1 MALAAGA
8 ALPAILLL
16 GAAPGAAAAPASADA
31 RTATDV
37 QAQDNFESN
46 QAERLPEAEKPE
58 PVQAAFKLEL
68 SGLEGALKENV
79 EAQLATVN
87 LDGITVQGRFRARV
101 RTAVREGLRALGYY
115 SPSLK
120 FKWGEKPKDEKTPRV
135 LTLSVDPGEP
145 VRIVEVS
152 IEIKGEASESR
163 AFKRLLK
170 EVPKKGDVLNHGD
183 YDAFKAKLN
192 NLAMAQGYFQ
202 GKYATSQLQVN
213 PEKREAHWKLV
224 YESGPRYRFGA
235 VTFHGSQIEDGYL
248 QSLVPFK
255 PGDPFRA
262 HDLAELNERLTQTG
276 WFNSAV
282 VAPEFR
288 ATDENYIIPMY
299 GAVTPRVGNT
309 VEVGL
314 GFSTDVGPRFRGS
327 WTKPW
332 VNSKGHSLEASTT
345 VSSKEQELDFSYK
358 MPREASPIEEYYL
371 LNGGYKHTDLNDTQ
385 SDSMTLAASRYWDLE
400 TGWQR
405 SVGLKWMLDSFTQGE
420 TDETT
425 MLVYPGVS
433 FSRTRSRGGMMPRWG
448 DSQRYSVDVSSTW
461 WGSDIDFIVFNAT
474 GAIIRTLGEKHRFV
488 GRGSFGWIQ
497 TNDFDKVPP
506 DLRFFAGGDRSIR
519 GYDYKSISPKDD
531 SGDLRGAERL
541 LTGSIEYQYN
551 VTGKW
556 WGAAFVDAGEAVET
570 FSDADFKVGAGIG
583 VRWESPVGPVRF
595 DIARPVGDSEESGI
609 AFYIGLGPEL

>member
-1 MALAAGA
+1 MPESAK
-8 ALPAILLL
+8 
-16 GAAPGAAAAPASADA
+16 AAPAA
-31 RTATDV
+31 
-37 QAQDNFESN
+37 
-46 QAERLPEAEKPE
+46 
-58 PVQAAFKLEL
+58 AAFKLEL
-68 SGLEGALKENV
+68 SGLEGALKDNV
-79 EAQLATVN
+79 EAQLAAVN
-87 LDGITVQGRFRARV
+87 VDGITVQGRFRARV

-120 FKWGEKPKDEKTPRV
+120 FKWGDKPKDEKTPRV
-135 LTLSVDPGEP
+135 LALQVDPGEP
-145 VRIVEVS
+145 VRIAGVTVD
-152 IEIKGEASESR
+152 IKGDAAELR
-163 AFKRLLK
+163 AFKALLK
-170 EVPKKGDVLNHGD
+170 EVPQKGDILNHGV
-183 YDAFKAKLN
+183 YEAFKVKLN
-192 NLAMAQGYFQ
+192 NLAMALGYFD
-202 GKYATSQLQVN
+202 GKYALSQLQVN
-213 PEKREAHWKLV
+213 PDKHEGYWKLV

-255 PGDPFRA
+255 PGDPFLA

-282 VAPEFR
+282 VAPDFR
-288 ATDENYIIPMY
+288 GTDENHIIPMY
-299 GAVTPRVGNT
+299 GAVTPRVGNS

-327 WTKPW
+327 WSKPW
-332 VNSKGHSLEASTT
+332 VNSLGHALEANAT
-345 VSSKEQELDFSYK
+345 VSGKEQELDFAYTI
-358 MPREASPIEEYYL
+358 PREANPLEEFYQF
-371 LNGGYKHTDLNDTQ
+371 NGGYKHTDLNDTK
-385 SDSMTLAASRYWDLE
+385 SDAMTLAAARHWELE

-405 SVGLKWMLDSFTQGE
+405 TVSLRWMLDSFTQGAV
-420 TDETT
+420 DETT
-425 MLVYPGVS
+425 MLIYPGVS

-461 WGSDIDFIVFNAT
+461 WGSDIDFIVFNAQ

-519 GYDYKSISPKDD
+519 GYDYKSISPKDK
-531 SGDLRGAERL
+531 SGELRGAERL

-556 WGAAFVDAGEAVET
+556 WGAVFVDAGEAVEKL
-570 FSDADFKVGAGIG
+570 SDTNFKVGAGFG
-583 VRWESPVGPVRF
+583 VRWESPVGPVRL
-595 DIARPVGDSEESGI
+595 DIARPVGDSEASGI
-609 AFYIGLGPEL
+609 AFYIGLGSEL